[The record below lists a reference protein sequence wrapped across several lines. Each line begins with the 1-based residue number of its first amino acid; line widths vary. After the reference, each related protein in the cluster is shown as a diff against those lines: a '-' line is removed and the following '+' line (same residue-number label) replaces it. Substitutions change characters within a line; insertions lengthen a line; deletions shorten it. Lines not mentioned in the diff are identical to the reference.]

1 LGLSDSVKN
10 ERYTMAIISTED
22 VMLEANLGKQVDP
35 LILAPHIESAE
46 IELKKILGAG
56 VYSRIEGYQ
65 ASGNAGEMEI
75 FSEVKKGGIYLAMSY
90 AIHSLNIE
98 TQGNGLVKVK
108 GWNQSRS
115 ELLSKEEVI
124 EMSSY
129 FRTTAMLF
137 LQPYIVND
145 DEEEKDN
152 LNLGEFYL
160 GAL

>member
-1 LGLSDSVKN
+1 
-10 ERYTMAIISTED
+10 MAIISTED
-22 VMLEANLGKQVDP
+22 LMLEANLGKQVDP
-35 LILAPHIESAE
+35 LILSPHIESAE
-46 IELKKILGAG
+46 IELKKIMGADK
-56 VYSRIEGYQ
+56 YSQIESYQ
-65 ASGNAGEMEI
+65 ASGSESELQI
-75 FSEVKKGGIYLAMSY
+75 FNEVKKGAVYLAMSY

-98 TQGNGLVKVK
+98 TQGSGIVKAK

-115 ELLSKEEVI
+115 ELLSKDEVN

-137 LQPYIVND
+137 LHPFIANADEDNKD
-145 DEEEKDN
+145 D